1 MNDSWFFDKNFSGVT
16 DDFFDETL
24 LYFDFPLEDV
34 DPAAVEE
41 DWQTKFQELEPP
53 SIFLPNFP
61 SDICCA
67 SGNGAAKVEGTSSI
81 LQDKSSEF
89 KQCSTISSNKA
100 SSSRSIS
107 IQCDSSSDAKYP
119 QQNFRTSS
127 PVSVLESSS
136 SSCSAENPTNYHS
149 TIAVPSK
156 RPRSKGLR
164 SQRRTYEFFHR
175 LFSSGRK
182 TLHPLAHL
190 EPESMPRVDEKISSG
205 LVKGIQKKR
214 KQQQGTSSETRRCSH
229 CGVSE
234 TPQWREGPLGPKT
247 LCNACGVRH
256 RSGRLFPEYRP
267 AASPTF
273 TPAVHSN
280 SHRKVLELRKKTCTG
295 DGSGEEEGAGS
306 ATTTS
311 TA

>member
-24 LYFDFPLEDV
+24 KYFDFPPEDV
-34 DPAAVEE
+34 DPAAAEE

-67 SGNGAAKVEGTSSI
+67 SGNAAVKVEGTSSI
-81 LQDKSSEF
+81 LQKKSSES
-89 KQCSTISSNKA
+89 KQCSIISGNKA

-107 IQCDSSSDAKYP
+107 IQSDFSSDAKYP
-119 QQNFRTSS
+119 RQHFRTSS

-149 TIAVPSK
+149 TIPIAAK
-156 RPRSKGLR
+156 RTRSKGMR
-164 SQRRTYEFFHR
+164 SQRCSYEFFQR

-182 TLHPLAHL
+182 RLHPLAQL
-190 EPESMPRVDEKISSG
+190 EPESVPRVDEKTSSG
-205 LVKGIQKKR
+205 LLNGIQKKR
-214 KQQQGTSSETRRCSH
+214 KQQQGTGGETRRCSH

-273 TPAVHSN
+273 IPSVHSN
-280 SHRKVLELRKKTCTG
+280 SHRKVLELRKKTC
-295 DGSGEEEGAGS
+295 DGSGDEEGAG
-306 ATTTS
+306 ATTTTS
-311 TA
+311 MA